1 MTALLLSCV
10 LPFSARD
17 YNRSLARFKTASAG
31 ASGLDRS
38 GQSAYSPAAMKSYWY
53 VGGCCVF
60 ATILA
65 FVKAEEPGP
74 RRVLILANEDT
85 VVGNVIEDD
94 GRYRV
99 QEGSGETIYPFARVL
114 KVCDT
119 L

>member
-1 MTALLLSCV
+1 
-10 LPFSARD
+10 
-17 YNRSLARFKTASAG
+17 
-31 ASGLDRS
+31 
-38 GQSAYSPAAMKSYWY
+38 MKSYWY

-99 QEGSGETIYPFARVL
+99 Q
-114 KVCDT
+114 
-119 L
+119 